1 MTQIF
6 SLCILAVARLR
17 VSFGSGT
24 RPLKNHNGSH
34 EAMEPFGFWACQIH
48 PGPLHSGPC
57 WPSDHPRGSLMLL
70 VLSVG
75 PPCLELFFA
84 FCVPHHTFK
93 ILRSLKSL
101 KLVICTLKT
110 CHYGAADV
118 MFTCRCCVDIY
129 RMWAGFGGGGCGE
142 GAVGGGALI
151 FASKVTEVSPQ
162 LCISTCKEGLW
173 WVFLGVYC

>member
-1 MTQIF
+1 MESLGDDVDIF
-6 SLCILAVARLR
+6 SLH
-17 VSFGSGT
+17 SGCCQASGVIWQ
-24 RPLKNHNGSH
+24 RDKASQKPQRKPWK
-34 EAMEPFGFWACQIH
+34 PFGFWACQTY
-48 PGPLHSGPC
+48 PGPLHSGDGLC
-57 WPSDHPRGSLMLL
+57 WPSDHPRGCLMLL

-110 CHYGAADV
+110 CNYGAADV

-129 RMWAGFGGGGCGE
+129 RMWAGFGGGGCSE
-142 GAVGGGALI
+142 WGGGVI

-162 LCISTCKEGLW
+162 LCI
-173 WVFLGVYC
+173 

>member
-1 MTQIF
+1 MESLDDDTDIF
-6 SLCILAVARLR
+6 SLHSGCCQASGVIWQRDKASQKPQRKPWSHGSRL
-17 VSFGSGT
+17 VF
-24 RPLKNHNGSH
+24 L
-34 EAMEPFGFWACQIH
+34 ACQIH
-48 PGPLHSGPC
+48 PGPLHSGLC
-57 WPSDHPRGSLMLL
+57 WPSDHPRGFLMLL

-110 CHYGAADV
+110 CNYGAADV

-129 RMWAGFGGGGCGE
+129 WRWGLRGGGVAHFCQQGYRGQSP
-142 GAVGGGALI
+142 ALH
-151 FASKVTEVSPQ
+151 
-162 LCISTCKEGLW
+162 LDL
-173 WVFLGVYC
+173 